1 MSLQQQYWAEL
12 LDLEYPE
19 EVLTPPEAEEYLLV
33 DLLADLQEA
42 EDLGVV
48 AALLLGE
55 EDPLEADP
63 REEEYHSY
71 HQAEPL
77 EEGEIAN

>member
-1 MSLQQQYWAEL
+1 
-12 LDLEYPE
+12 LEYPE

-55 EDPLEADP
+55 EDPLEEGEIPAIPEAEDLPDP
-63 REEEYHSY
+63 LEAEDHSY
-71 HQAEPL
+71 HLEEPL